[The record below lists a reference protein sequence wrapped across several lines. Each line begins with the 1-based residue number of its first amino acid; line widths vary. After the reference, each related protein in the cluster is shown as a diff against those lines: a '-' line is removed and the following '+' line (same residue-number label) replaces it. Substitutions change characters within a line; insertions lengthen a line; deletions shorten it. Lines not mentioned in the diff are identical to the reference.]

1 MVLEYVQTKC
11 THKIICCFWRQ
22 KCTAIVKKQEN
33 FTTEETET
41 ITPTSSLN
49 FFKTGEKKIQGSI
62 SCIKFGGFLGFS
74 VLCGC
79 CIETRI
85 LKSFPMRTGFSKQSL
100 LE

>member
-11 THKIICCFWRQ
+11 TRKIICCFWRQ

-49 FFKTGEKKIQGSI
+49 FFKTEEKNPGLNIVYKIWGI
-62 SCIKFGGFLGFS
+62 FGLFCF
-74 VLCGC
+74 VW
-79 CIETRI
+79 
-85 LKSFPMRTGFSKQSL
+85 L
-100 LE
+100 LY